1 MESFSIE
8 LVHIDQQEP
17 FIAQSCFGS
26 IYLCWRDQA
35 AFAIM
40 VLFIEAYTD
49 SSNQRKVHIGL
60 YNDPIIRYVS
70 LEMKIE
76 VKEHTVCLC
85 VPRSLGQ

>member
-35 AFAIM
+35 AFAIK

-60 YNDPIIRYVS
+60 Q
-70 LEMKIE
+70 IE